1 LYLFFYE
8 GQQFTYFIK
17 KIFEEVVFVQL
28 SSPPHEKRIK
38 NGIIYLFTENRPLNL
53 IIRFRIVLVTITE
66 MCPCQMPAIEKGFLS
81 KNFQES
87 LHHPIRI

>member
-28 SSPPHEKRIK
+28 SGPPHEKRIK
-38 NGIIYLFTENRPLNL
+38 NGIIYLFTDNRPLNL

-66 MCPCQMPAIEKGFLS
+66 MCPCQMPAIKKWFS
-81 KNFQES
+81 FKNFQES